1 MPYFTKRKKTIN
13 DPRPQTKRWR
23 RPEQVSIYLAQIR
36 GTDIFKIGYTS
47 QPVESRIR
55 AIRFYMSDIVLIDSV
70 IADFKYEKHFHDL
83 FKEKNVD
90 VLGRKEYFRLNEE
103 DLSIINVFFNQYK

>member
-1 MPYFTKRKKTIN
+1 
-13 DPRPQTKRWR
+13 
-23 RPEQVSIYLAQIR
+23 
-36 GTDIFKIGYTS
+36 
-47 QPVESRIR
+47 
-55 AIRFYMSDIVLIDSV
+55 MSDIVLIDSV